1 VREMHPGIVV
11 KPGDYEALA
20 KAILY
25 LRNNPRLGDSGRKYV
40 ENNLSIEKI
49 GKGMI
54 AVFNT
59 VLKRRQGNVF
69 WRIITFRGTLL

>member
-1 VREMHPGIVV
+1 VSETESGVVV

-25 LRNNPRLGDSGRKYV
+25 LRENRSIAERLGASGRRYV

-49 GKGMI
+49 G
-54 AVFNT
+54 
-59 VLKRRQGNVF
+59 LKMK
-69 WRIITFRGTLL
+69 RIFEMLT

>member
-1 VREMHPGIVV
+1 MKENQSGIVV

-25 LRNNPRLGDSGRKYV
+25 LRENRSIAERLGASGRRYV

-49 GKGMI
+49 G
-54 AVFNT
+54 
-59 VLKRRQGNVF
+59 LKMKKLF
-69 WRIITFRGTLL
+69 EKLT